1 MQGLTITILS
11 DSNSWINNY
20 IPDLVEKL
28 KKKQHFVKWI
38 HQAKEIPEGDF
49 VFCLGCGQILSSE
62 VLKRNSKNLIVHES
76 ALPQGKGWSPLTWQI
91 LEGNNEIPIT
101 LFEAEESVDSGKIY
115 LQYVLKF
122 KGNELVDELRKTQ
135 AEKSIEMCLEF
146 VQQYPAI
153 LEIGK
158 EQSGDS
164 TYYSRRKPKDSR
176 LDPERTIKEQF
187 NLLRVVDNERYPAFF
202 ELNGEVYIL
211 KIVKKNHQ

>member
-1 MQGLTITILS
+1 MQCLTITILS

-20 IPDLVEKL
+20 IPYLVKKL
-28 KKKQHFVKWI
+28 KEKQHVVKWI
-38 HQAKEIPEGDF
+38 YQAKEIPQGDL

-115 LQYVLKF
+115 LQSLLKF
-122 KGNELVDELRKTQ
+122 QGNELVDELRKTQ
-135 AEKSIEMCLEF
+135 AEKSIEMCLKF
-146 VQQYPAI
+146 VQRYPEI
-153 LEIGK
+153 IEIGK

-164 TYYSRRKPKDSR
+164 TYYPRRKPKDSR

-211 KIVKKNHQ
+211 KIVKKHHQ